1 MCVHPTSEWTAKAF
15 GQLANEDETCHHV
28 LYDAHVRGLQAMNHV
43 QRLCTR
49 TCLRNHTN
57 SNGTLS
63 TPNRAINSQQA
74 IVQTLNVTK
83 TLLRTRST
91 RQQRQQRQQHSSDI
105 WKHLT
110 KKTWVPPHEPTFQLT
125 FAQLEIGCNK
135 STRRMDQRDDG
146 PPGREWNTHGCL
158 GGITQNSSARTTT
171 DSNANT
177 PLHTMN
183 NWTDGVGVPRYLVA
197 TSTTSKHTCTMQRT
211 TRYEDKRQH
220 DNRFLE

>member
-1 MCVHPTSEWTAKAF
+1 MTRTLHTPHRHSHNPVCVHPTSKWTAKAF

-28 LYDAHVRGLQAMNHV
+28 LYDAHVRRLRAMNHV

-57 SNGTLS
+57 SNGTRS

-91 RQQRQQRQQHSSDI
+91 RQQGQQHSSDI

-110 KKTWVPPHEPTFQLT
+110 KKP
-125 FAQLEIGCNK
+125 AC
-135 STRRMDQRDDG
+135 RRMSQ
-146 PPGREWNTHGCL
+146 HF
-158 GGITQNSSARTTT
+158 
-171 DSNANT
+171 
-177 PLHTMN
+177 
-183 NWTDGVGVPRYLVA
+183 
-197 TSTTSKHTCTMQRT
+197 SKHSRNS
-211 TRYEDKRQH
+211 K
-220 DNRFLE
+220 

>member
-1 MCVHPTSEWTAKAF
+1 MSTHTHERKIYSPQYTNSLNQTTAHSKQVTTNTPVVSAHMTRTLHTPHRHSHNPVCVHPTSKWTAKAF

-28 LYDAHVRGLQAMNHV
+28 LYDAHVRGLRAMNHV

-91 RQQRQQRQQHSSDI
+91 RQQGQQHSSDI

-110 KKTWVPPHEPTFQLT
+110 KKP
-125 FAQLEIGCNK
+125 AC
-135 STRRMDQRDDG
+135 RRM
-146 PPGREWNTHGCL
+146 
-158 GGITQNSSARTTT
+158 S
-171 DSNANT
+171 
-177 PLHTMN
+177 
-183 NWTDGVGVPRYLVA
+183 
-197 TSTTSKHTCTMQRT
+197 
-211 TRYEDKRQH
+211 QH
-220 DNRFLE
+220 FS